1 MSNTEVQAEMTT
13 FTNIRKRQS
22 VMKENG
28 LAACWAGKEG
38 ALPAEGHEV

>member
-1 MSNTEVQAEMTT
+1 MSNTEVQAETTT

-28 LAACWAGKEG
+28 LAASCAGGERV
-38 ALPAEGHEV
+38 LPAEGHEV